1 VIEAQRGGVVELFE
15 QCPRADATDGADDD
29 RKCDQGQEVNE
40 LFHRLETHEITV
52 PVSCFSP
59 DSYLAS
65 GKLGSW

>member
-1 VIEAQRGGVVELFE
+1 
-15 QCPRADATDGADDD
+15 
-29 RKCDQGQEVNE
+29 VNE